1 MSSSN
6 SGKHYAVKIGR
17 NVGVYKSWVEC
28 EAQVKGHKGAKYQS
42 FKSESEAR
50 QFAGVSNNHN
60 PSSGSS
66 SGGNGYGNASTG
78 GHGYK
83 QATPSPSPPRYSS
96 TPPYEPAPGAYLD
109 PPTFSSSSSS
119 SLRPGQPINVY
130 CDGASAGNGR
140 QVSQSHLHSFCLQR
154 TMA

>member
-17 NVGVYKSWVEC
+17 NVGVYKTWGEC
-28 EAQVKGHKGAKYQS
+28 EAQVKGHPAAKYKS

-50 QFAGVSNNHN
+50 QFAGVSDDA
-60 PSSGSS
+60 GSS
-66 SGGNGYGNASTG
+66 SGYNRSNGYGNASTG
-78 GHGYK
+78 GYGYYK
-83 QATPSPSPPRYSS
+83 QATPTPSPPRYSS
-96 TPPYEPAPGAYLD
+96 TPPYEPAPGAYLN